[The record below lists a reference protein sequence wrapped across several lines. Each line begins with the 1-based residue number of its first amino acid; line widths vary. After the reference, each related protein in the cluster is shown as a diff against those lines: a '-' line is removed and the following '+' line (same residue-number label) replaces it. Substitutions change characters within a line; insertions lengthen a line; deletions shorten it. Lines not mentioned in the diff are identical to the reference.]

1 MVLNGI
7 KNLRLLLSQVKLF
20 LRLPRVTSKHM
31 RRFQES
37 PSRIGLAV
45 GVSLVFSVLVDVSL
59 RKGIA
64 DPAGSTIERSLPTL
78 GFLGVRD
85 VGVGK
90 TIRFTIE
97 AEGEEEAKNKVE
109 SICSTFLTN
118 PVIEEAK
125 ITIENTDQ
133 VEGN

>member
-1 MVLNGI
+1 
-7 KNLRLLLSQVKLF
+7 
-20 LRLPRVTSKHM
+20 M

-37 PSRIGLAV
+37 PLRIGLAV

-109 SICSTFLTN
+109 SI
-118 PVIEEAK
+118 
-125 ITIENTDQ
+125 
-133 VEGN
+133 

>member
-1 MVLNGI
+1 
-7 KNLRLLLSQVKLF
+7 
-20 LRLPRVTSKHM
+20 M

-78 GFLGVRD
+78 GFLGVD
-85 VGVGK
+85 
-90 TIRFTIE
+90 TIFYVKIDQAANFRV
-97 AEGEEEAKNKVE
+97 KN
-109 SICSTFLTN
+109 
-118 PVIEEAK
+118 AK
-125 ITIENTDQ
+125 ISIF
-133 VEGN
+133 GLF

>member
-1 MVLNGI
+1 
-7 KNLRLLLSQVKLF
+7 
-20 LRLPRVTSKHM
+20 M

-37 PSRIGLAV
+37 HSRIGLAV
-45 GVSLVFSVLVDVSL
+45 GVSLVFSVLVDISL

-97 AEGEEEAKNKVE
+97 AGDEEEAKNKVE

-118 PVIEEAK
+118 PVIEKAK

>member
-1 MVLNGI
+1 
-7 KNLRLLLSQVKLF
+7 
-20 LRLPRVTSKHM
+20 M

-37 PSRIGLAV
+37 PLRIGLAV

-90 TIRFTIE
+90 LFDLQL
-97 AEGEEEAKNKVE
+97 KLKVKKKQ
-109 SICSTFLTN
+109 
-118 PVIEEAK
+118 K
-125 ITIENTDQ
+125 IK
-133 VEGN
+133 